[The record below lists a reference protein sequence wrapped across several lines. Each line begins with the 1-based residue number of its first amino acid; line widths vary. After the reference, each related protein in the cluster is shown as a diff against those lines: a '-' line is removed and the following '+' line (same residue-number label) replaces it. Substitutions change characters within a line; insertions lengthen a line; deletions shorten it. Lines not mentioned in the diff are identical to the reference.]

1 MNLIDMTF
9 EEKVEQ
15 VIKANRIP
23 SGQGFNFLRF
33 QEIGLHQIVQRTGNV
48 LANAVRSQGL
58 DLEYVAAFTDRINE
72 GRYFFTYEQPVVKPL
87 GIKNEKG
94 EDLFGLIC
102 GEHRLGGHKGAKRP
116 TMFCG
121 VGEFDSEE
129 DEMIFQSNENDED
142 DEYIKSPRTLTD
154 VISTLS
160 QMVDKG
166 IIDIDDDKSI
176 NQRLIRLNQKTNEFP
191 MLREQL
197 RTKYGMINP
206 VKSYSDE
213 DRRQWCR
220 EHRKEVQ
227 FSSRSNIIPMDGV
240 VYQSKTFKGGKG
252 PGGLRDLDYDP
263 RCFFDSCSLLMQ
275 KDVTK
280 VHNICSVNK
289 STSEK
294 IPKIRDYKKNEM
306 MQEMLDQCIKIVDF
320 YRAGL
325 IDPIND
331 VTFDFLP
338 QISGTDNMEELV

>member
-1 MNLIDMTF
+1 
-9 EEKVEQ
+9 
-15 VIKANRIP
+15 
-23 SGQGFNFLRF
+23 
-33 QEIGLHQIVQRTGNV
+33 
-48 LANAVRSQGL
+48 
-58 DLEYVAAFTDRINE
+58 
-72 GRYFFTYEQPVVKPL
+72 
-87 GIKNEKG
+87 
-94 EDLFGLIC
+94 
-102 GEHRLGGHKGAKRP
+102 
-116 TMFCG
+116 
-121 VGEFDSEE
+121 
-129 DEMIFQSNENDED
+129 
-142 DEYIKSPRTLTD
+142 
-154 VISTLS
+154 
-160 QMVDKG
+160 MVDKG

-191 MLREQL
+191 MLRQQL

-213 DRRQWCR
+213 DRRDWCM
-220 EHRKEVQ
+220 EHQKEVQ
-227 FSSRSNIIPMDGV
+227 FSSRSNIIPMNGV

-275 KDVTK
+275 EDVTK

-289 STSEK
+289 STSDK
-294 IPKIRDYKKNEM
+294 IRKIRDYKKTEM
-306 MQEMLDQCIKIVDF
+306 MQEQLDLCIKIVDF